1 MTAVAPLYDPFSW
14 ELHEDPY
21 PTYRVLRDEHPAYF
35 NEQREL
41 WALSRYADVRAAL
54 HDPDTYSSAEGV
66 TLEDAQ
72 AFIGGVVITTDPPR
86 HTHLRALLS
95 RAFTPRRIDAL
106 APVVAEACTRMLG
119 DGVTPGEPFDIQAL
133 LGKPLPTM
141 VIGELLGVPA
151 ADRVALLEWS
161 DALLHREPGFE
172 GYTDEGTKAA
182 AALYEYFV
190 GLVEARRADVARGNP
205 GDDLVSALIAAEVDG
220 ERLTDHEIHA
230 FGFLLFVA
238 GNETTTSLIGNAS
251 WYLAHHPDQREL
263 LREHPDLIP
272 SALEELLRYDA
283 PTQCLRRTLT
293 RDVELHGVTM
303 REGEMVNLLFGAANR
318 DERAFEDPDRFD
330 VTRQPQGHLAFGHGA
345 HFCLGAALARLEA
358 RIALGEMLERMPGW
372 EVTAPAPA
380 RVHSGN
386 QRGFTSLHLA
396 VPG

>member
-1 MTAVAPLYDPFSW
+1 M
-14 ELHEDPY
+14 
-21 PTYRVLRDEHPAYF
+21 
-35 NEQREL
+35 
-41 WALSRYADVRAAL
+41 
-54 HDPDTYSSAEGV
+54 
-66 TLEDAQ
+66 
-72 AFIGGVVITTDPPR
+72 
-86 HTHLRALLS
+86 
-95 RAFTPRRIDAL
+95 
-106 APVVAEACTRMLG
+106 
-119 DGVTPGEPFDIQAL
+119 
-133 LGKPLPTM
+133 
-141 VIGELLGVPA
+141 
-151 ADRVALLEWS
+151 
-161 DALLHREPGFE
+161 
-172 GYTDEGTKAA
+172 
-182 AALYEYFV
+182 
-190 GLVEARRADVARGNP
+190 ARRAATQATTWSARC
-205 GDDLVSALIAAEVDG
+205 IAAEVDG

-263 LREHPDLIP
+263 LREQPDLIAG
-272 SALEELLRYDA
+272 ALEELLRYDV

-372 EVTAPAPA
+372 EVTDPAPA

-386 QRGFTSLHLA
+386 QRGLHEPPPGRPRLTSLQ
-396 VPG
+396 PGSGRPASPTIDDSRRRPEPVAHAATGRAPERPSARSSMDRASDYGSEGWGFESLRARKKLSSFGSGLTG

>member
-1 MTAVAPLYDPFSW
+1 VTAVAPLYDPFSW

-21 PTYRVLRDEHPAYF
+21 PTYRVLRDEHPVYF

-54 HDPDTYSSAEGV
+54 HDPDTYSSAQGV

-86 HTHLRALLS
+86 HTQLRALLS

-141 VIGELLGVPA
+141 VIGELLGVPD

-190 GLVEARRADVARGNP
+190 GLVEARRADAARGNP

-263 LREHPDLIP
+263 LREQPDLIP